1 MADCCEHGNEPS
13 KYINCGQFLHEPR
26 NYGPSSR
33 LLDSQLSRN
42 VGKSHSLLILE
53 PCEFRTFPPF
63 DTVKQRAAC
72 GQTPPN
78 QLKTSN
84 KQGWRELVY
93 DESYFVQ
100 NSISG
105 RWIRSVMKI
114 QHSISMS
121 SCNKAHLL
129 CWVLWVKFIC
139 KNSFQISWIS
149 LLHITELAIQAR
161 CCRFLSRFCCTTSS
175 SVCTK
180 SGMLQRRKVACFN
193 TINIDLHN
201 IRLLGSGCITAVK
214 RFFFH
219 TTFFISTHIPWYYNS
234 RDYANHSLLWSLTHN
249 HLAVLPHG

>member
-1 MADCCEHGNEPS
+1 MADSCEHGNEPS
-13 KYINCGQFLHEPR
+13 KYINCGQFLDETR
-26 NYGPSSR
+26 NSGPSSR
-33 LLDSQLSRN
+33 LLNTQFRRN
-42 VGKSHSLLILE
+42 LEKSHSLLTLE
-53 PCEFRTFPPF
+53 PYEFRTFLPF
-63 DTVKQRAAC
+63 DTVKQRTAC
-72 GQTPPN
+72 GQTPSN
-78 QLKTSN
+78 QLKKSN

-105 RWIRSVMKI
+105 RWIPSVMKI

-161 CCRFLSRFCCTTSS
+161 CCRFLSRFCCTVHTTSS

-180 SGMLQRRKVACFN
+180 SGMLQRRKVACFKY
-193 TINIDLHN
+193 D
-201 IRLLGSGCITAVK
+201 
-214 RFFFH
+214 
-219 TTFFISTHIPWYYNS
+219 
-234 RDYANHSLLWSLTHN
+234 
-249 HLAVLPHG
+249 